1 MTKRER
7 EAGKEGE
14 EGTERLRE
22 DERMWVSRARL
33 SRTGVR
39 DSLRE
44 GQLVPKSLLPPL
56 NEVTAVWELT
66 AGAVLPPCPLAQ
78 WTLHGPSPSC
88 LGPLGCQLAE
98 VGWEVGC
105 CCFRGEL
112 D

>member
-56 NEVTAVWELT
+56 NEVTAAWELT

-78 WTLHGPSPSC
+78 WTLHSPSPSC
-88 LGPLGCQLAE
+88 PVLLGASLQRLG
-98 VGWEVGC
+98 GG
-105 CCFRGEL
+105 
-112 D
+112 